1 MGCKE
6 VGVKVE
12 GFVRD
17 KDCPQRGDAPV
28 LMLVTMVGGGR
39 RCTCEKKIT
48 FGV

>member
-17 KDCPQRGDAPV
+17 KDCLQRGDASV
-28 LMLVTMVGGGR
+28 LMLVTMVGGEEDALVR
-39 RCTCEKKIT
+39 RK
-48 FGV
+48 

>member
-28 LMLVTMVGGGR
+28 LMLVTMVGGEEDALVR
-39 RCTCEKKIT
+39 RK
-48 FGV
+48 